1 MTQDKM
7 RKIITAVVV
16 AATLL
21 LVFLLSVLIYQWVT
35 LGVLNRRKAKLD
47 KEIATLEQQKQD
59 AALDAE
65 WYEANMF
72 LLAVENGWVYA
83 QGDNK

>member
-7 RKIITAVVV
+7 RKTITAVVA

-21 LVFLLSVLIYQWVT
+21 LVILLSVLIYQWIT
-35 LGVLNRRKAKLD
+35 MGVLDRRKENLET
-47 KEIATLEQQKQD
+47 EIATLTEQKQN
-59 AALDAE
+59 AELDAE

-72 LLAVENGWVYA
+72 LLAVENGWVYE
-83 QGDNK
+83 QGDK

>member
-7 RKIITAVVV
+7 RKTITAVVA

-21 LVFLLSVLIYQWVT
+21 LVILLSVLIYQWIT
-35 LGVLNRRKAKLD
+35 MGVLDRRKEKLET
-47 KEIATLEQQKQD
+47 EIATLTEQKQN
-59 AALDAE
+59 AELDAE

-72 LLAVENGWVYA
+72 LLAVENGWVYE
-83 QGDNK
+83 QGDK

>member
-7 RKIITAVVV
+7 RKTITAVVA

-21 LVFLLSVLIYQWVT
+21 LVILLSVLIYQWIT
-35 LGVLNRRKAKLD
+35 MGVLDRRKEKLET
-47 KEIATLEQQKQD
+47 EIATLIEQKQN
-59 AALDAE
+59 AELDAE

-72 LLAVENGWVYA
+72 LLAVENGWVYE
-83 QGDNK
+83 QGDK